1 MAQSIIS
8 GIKPRAFPIQS
19 RRGQYYSAIDVV
31 AGLGPV
37 ITDEERLFFEQIDLI
52 YRTMCGILYNFVP
65 TSGHPGGSISS
76 GRIVETLIYRTLEYD
91 FADPDRK
98 DADIIS
104 YAAGHKAMGLYAMWA
119 LRNELVRQGTELL
132 RVSGL
137 LAKEERQLR
146 LEDLLGFRR
155 NPTNET
161 PLFKQHRAKALD
173 GHPTCATPFIHIATG
188 ASGVGV
194 PASLGLALGAIDI
207 FRNDPPR
214 VHLLEGEGG
223 MTPGRV
229 HEALAS
235 AATIQLRNAVMHVD
249 WNQASIDSNN
259 VCAEKGVPGDYV
271 QWNPVELC
279 LLHDWNVI
287 EVPEGHDLAQIT
299 AAQRLAVT
307 IDNHQPTAIVYRTKK
322 GWKYGIEG
330 RESHGAGH
338 KFCSEGYFASLREF
352 EEAFNVQ
359 FKRFDGKGSPAA
371 IEQEYFDALMV
382 IREVI
387 SSKPALSRKAAEC
400 VLDARERLN
409 RRSRAPRTDAP
420 RLSSFYQSEDITPA
434 ALPQE
439 LQLPPNSSVTLREV
453 LGKTLNQLN
462 TATRGGIIA
471 SAADLL
477 GSTSTTNINKGFPEG
492 FYNAASNPNSRLVPI
507 GGICED
513 AMGAMMAGLSSFGY
527 HIGVT
532 SSYSAF
538 IAALEHVAARLHG
551 IGQQAKESVT
561 HEPYKTWIMVNAH
574 AGVKTGED
582 GPTHADPQALQLLQ
596 ECFPGKVMITLTPWD
611 PQEIWPLVVAALR
624 QRPAILAPFVTRPAE
639 KVPDRAAIGLPP
651 AVAAVKGIY
660 SVRKA
665 DRRLPKYHGTVIL
678 QGNGVASIFMHE
690 VLPQIQVQNLNM
702 NIFYVTSVELFNLLS
717 LEEQEALFPEALA
730 RESMGITDFTLPTM
744 HRWVR
749 SDQGLRRTLHSFRA
763 GHYLGSGSAAKVLE
777 EAGVD
782 ARGQL
787 NSVLEYASDFEKG
800 SIPHAETV
808 VETK

>member
-1 MAQSIIS
+1 MTQPIIS
-8 GIKPRAFPIQS
+8 GIKPKPFSFHP
-19 RRGQYYSAIDVV
+19 RRGQYYSAVDLLT
-31 AGLGPV
+31 GLGPV
-37 ITDEERLFFEQIDLI
+37 LTDEERSFFEQLDLI
-52 YRTMCGILYNFVP
+52 YRTLCGILYNFVP

-76 GRIVETLIYRTLEYD
+76 GRFVASLIYRNMDYD
-91 FADPDRK
+91 FSDPDRK

-119 LRNELVRQGTELL
+119 IRNELVRQGADLL
-132 RVSGL
+132 HVSGL

-161 PLFKQHRAKALD
+161 PLFKQYKAKALD
-173 GHPTCATPFIHIATG
+173 GHPTCATPFIQIATG

-207 FRNDPPR
+207 YRNDPPR
-214 VHLLEGEGG
+214 VHLVEGEGG

-235 AATIQLRNAVMHVD
+235 AGTIQLRNAVMHVD
-249 WNQASIDSNN
+249 WNQASIDSNK
-259 VCAEKGVPGDYV
+259 VCAENSTPGDYV
-271 QWNPVELC
+271 QWNPAELC
-279 LLHDWNVI
+279 HLHDWNVI
-287 EVPEGHDLAQIT
+287 EVPDGHDLSQIT
-299 AAQRLAVT
+299 AAQRLAVM
-307 IDNHQPTAIVYRTKK
+307 IDNHQPTAVVYRTKK

-338 KFCSEGYFASLREF
+338 KFCSEGYYASLREF
-352 EEAFNVQ
+352 EEAFHVQ
-359 FKRFDGKGSPAA
+359 FKRFDGKGSPAV

-382 IREVI
+382 IRNVI
-387 SSKPALSRKAAEC
+387 SSMPHLSRKAAQFL
-400 VLDARERLN
+400 LDARERLN
-409 RRSRAPRTDAP
+409 RRKRASRADAP
-420 RLSSFYQSEDITPA
+420 RLASFYQSEDITPSSV
-434 ALPQE
+434 PEE
-439 LQLPPNSSVTLREV
+439 LRLAPNTSVTLREV

-462 TATRGGIIA
+462 TLTRGGFMA

-492 FYNAASNPNSRLVPI
+492 FYNTVSNPNSRLVPI

-538 IAALEHVAARLHG
+538 IAALEHVPARLHG
-551 IGQQAKESVT
+551 IGQQAREFVT

-611 PQEIWPLVVAALR
+611 PQEIWPLIIAALR
-624 QRPAILAPFVTRPAE
+624 QRPAILAPFVTRPAD
-639 KVPDRAAIGLPP
+639 KVVDRAALGLPP
-651 AVAAVKGIY
+651 AVTAIKGVYAI
-660 SVRKA
+660 RKA
-665 DRRLPKYHGTVIL
+665 DRRLQKYHGTVVL
-678 QGNGVASIFMHE
+678 QGNGVASIFMNE
-690 VLPQIQVQNLNM
+690 VLPHLQERNLNM
-702 NIFYVTSVELFNLLS
+702 NIYYITSAELFNLLTA
-717 LEEQEALFPEALA
+717 EEQEAIFPEALT

-787 NSVLEYASDFEKG
+787 KSILEYASDFEKG
-800 SIPHAETV
+800 AIQNAQAVSAGQ
-808 VETK
+808 